1 MVFASAQDRI
11 QKVYGPFSVETP
23 DGRFELRDVRLW
35 EYSSLRPGFIGPRPS
50 GLIEN
55 QSGTAWEKLAF
66 MARVQCPGSSPK
78 IVPIFLYNVGASESR
93 LFKSHSSDA
102 DNSCDADLI
111 EIKFD
116 HGTNARATER
126 AAAELRQRAAKEAAE
141 EAAEHVAEV
150 AAETKELASKMVALR
165 TPGGN
170 ETWVETD
177 NCPDA
182 LRLYKIRAKAESEI
196 GNLGSTRIQAYA
208 AGRKVA
214 VLSRAEGCAEVRFI
228 EEGKDSF
235 IAGLLV
241 PQSQDERVAAGRFA
255 KAEKDRADRA
265 AAQAKV
271 QADRE
276 AEQRA
281 REAAEKAKL
290 QTKCTGVFK
299 ATGNKK
305 VTDLTVVES
314 QQIQACTALG
324 MYHQ

>member
-1 MVFASAQDRI
+1 V
-11 QKVYGPFSVETP
+11 
-23 DGRFELRDVRLW
+23 
-35 EYSSLRPGFIGPRPS
+35 
-50 GLIEN
+50 
-55 QSGTAWEKLAF
+55 
-66 MARVQCPGSSPK
+66 
-78 IVPIFLYNVGASESR
+78 
-93 LFKSHSSDA
+93 

-126 AAAELRQRAAKEAAE
+126 AAAELRQRAVKEAAE

-150 AAETKELASKMVALR
+150 TSETKALASKIVTLR
-165 TPGGN
+165 LPGGH
-170 ETWVETD
+170 ETWVATD

-182 LRLYKIRAKAESEI
+182 LRLYKMYAKAESEI
-196 GNLGSTRIQAYA
+196 GNLEPGRIQAYTP
-208 AGRKVA
+208 GRKAA
-214 VLSRAEGCAEVRFI
+214 VLSRSESCAEVRFI
-228 EEGKDSF
+228 DEGRDLYL
-235 IAGLLV
+235 AGVLV
-241 PQSQDERVAAGRFA
+241 PQSQDERAAAVRFA

-271 QADRE
+271 QADRD
-276 AEQRA
+276 AQQIA

-290 QTKCTGVFK
+290 QAKCTEVFK
-299 ATGNKK
+299 GTGNKK